1 MGYFMDPYS
10 GGLFSKNPYA
20 RHSAIKGRIVVVLDA
35 HLTDRELHLI
45 QPISRAVKR
54 NDIHELIATR
64 EKGACPGAAVNEV
77 WYIAFFEVTEGG
89 VIVVGDEVLV
99 GGRSIGC
106 VVGFDDTHLPNHQN
120 IILRT
125 EANKTGLE
133 LEIGLGEPV
142 LIGEKGS
149 VSERTQL

>member
-1 MGYFMDPYS
+1 MDPYS

-35 HLTDRELHLI
+35 RLTGRELHLI

-54 NDIHELIATR
+54 YDIHELIATP
-64 EKGACPGAAVNEV
+64 EEGSGPGATVNDV
-77 WYIAFFEVTEGG
+77 WYIAFFEVTQGG

-99 GGRSIGC
+99 GDKPFGC
-106 VVGFDDTHLPNHQN
+106 VAGFDDTHLPNHQN
-120 IILRT
+120 IIVRT

-133 LEIGLGEPV
+133 FGIGLGEPV

-149 VSERTQL
+149 VSERT